1 MPDKSSNVTSSI
13 VYFAIGA
20 ASLKI
25 VKVSNNPELSSQQ
38 LNRFLPVKNKHWRII
53 GKINSKKK

>member
-1 MPDKSSNVTSSI
+1 MPDKSINVTSSI

-25 VKVSNNPELSSQQ
+25 VKVSNNPELSPQQ
-38 LNRFLPVKNKHWRII
+38 LNRFLPVKNKH
-53 GKINSKKK
+53 